1 MDGRHP
7 KRRKDKYN
15 PYTLTVADGRFYLSF
30 EDGQGVHH
38 EMEINASLYRLL
50 DRFEL
55 DDLSYLNEVDR
66 HLDQTELSEA
76 LLSRYVSVEQEI
88 LEDAVCRSMQWEAVR
103 AEIARLPE
111 VQKRRLQLY
120 FFDGLTYEEIAA
132 CEGCTVM
139 PVKRSIDRALEKL
152 RKIFGSRG

>member
-15 PYTLTVADGRFYLSF
+15 PYTLTVADGKFYLSF
-30 EDGQGVHH
+30 KDGQGVHH
-38 EMEINASLYRLL
+38 EMEIDASLYRLL

-55 DDLSYLNEVDR
+55 DDLSYLNELDR

-120 FFDGLTYEEIAA
+120 FFDGLTYEEIASLEHCKYQA
-132 CEGCTVM
+132 VQQS
-139 PVKRSIDRALEKL
+139 VLSALEKI
-152 RKIFGSRG
+152 RKKLK

>member
-15 PYTLTVADGRFYLSF
+15 PYILTIADGRFYLAF

-38 EMEINASLYRLL
+38 EMEIDESLYRLL

-55 DDLSYLNEVDR
+55 DDLSYLNEMDR

-76 LLSRYVSVEQEI
+76 LLNRYASVEQEV
-88 LEDAVCRSMQWEAVR
+88 LEDTVYRSMQWETVK
-103 AEIARLPE
+103 AEIAHLPE
-111 VQKRRLQLY
+111 IQKRRLQLY

-132 CEGCTVM
+132 LEHCKYQAVQQS
-139 PVKRSIDRALEKL
+139 VLSALEKI
-152 RKIFGSRG
+152 RKNLK